1 MSTPEPPPYPGD
13 PDSGDQNSGASDL
26 PSYGSVPAPDS
37 AGAVPPPPPPPPLG
51 GPSEFGAATFSAP
64 DAIAWGW
71 TKFTQNI
78 GPVLVASV
86 VIFGGSIGI
95 SFLVAALT
103 GGLSPASPV
112 GPGSLS
118 LSAMSPG
125 SFIGELIQTVVGLV
139 LTGVAAKAA
148 LEVTE
153 GNPYNF
159 FGAFSKV
166 NYVNLIVAS
175 VLVGLVVLLGFILLI
190 IPGLIVLFL
199 TYLTTYSVVDDGKSP
214 IDAIK
219 HSVSLISANLGASFL
234 LAILNVVVVIAG
246 FIALCVGV
254 LVAVPVTMFASA
266 YAYRVFSGQPVAP

>member
-13 PDSGDQNSGASDL
+13 PNSGEQNSGSSDL
-26 PSYGSVPAPDS
+26 PTYGSVPAPETP
-37 AGAVPPPPPPPPLG
+37 GAVPPPPPPPGPPPVGAG
-51 GPSEFGAATFSAP
+51 GFSAP

-71 TKFTQNI
+71 TKFSQNV
-78 GPVLVASV
+78 GPVLIATL
-86 VIFGGSIGI
+86 VIFGASIVL
-95 SFLVAALT
+95 SFLTSMMT
-103 GGLSPASPV
+103 GGFSESSLM

-118 LSAMSPG
+118 FAAMSAG
-125 SFIGELIQTVVGLV
+125 SFIGQLIQTVVV
-139 LTGVAAKAA
+139 LILSGVAAKAA

-153 GNPYNF
+153 GNPYDF

-175 VLVGLVVLLGFILLI
+175 LVVGLLTLVGFILLV
-190 IPGLIVLFL
+190 IPGVIVIFL

-219 HSVSLISANLGASFL
+219 HSVSLVSANLGDAFV
-234 LAILNVVVVIAG
+234 LAILNVVVIIAG

-254 LVAVPVTMFASA
+254 LVAVPVTTFASA
-266 YAYRVFSGQPVAP
+266 YAYRVFNGQPVAP